1 MSEFG
6 VTSEFATNGE
16 SPGRSGQ
23 QMLQSLLPSPATDPD
38 GALGVIRRL
47 VVEFGLGQWR
57 RYALA
62 FLLMGVAAA
71 CTAIPVYLIGDMVNL
86 ANIQHNFAAVV
97 AFGFGAAVIFAIK
110 GVATYGQTVIMARIA
125 NHIIAENQR
134 RLFSKLLNES
144 IGFFAHRHSS
154 EFAARLMT
162 GASAAT
168 QVLNLLIN
176 SVGRDLLLLIGLV
189 SVMVLKDP
197 LLAITTLVIFPPA
210 MLILRKMIKRIRGI
224 AKTQFT
230 GGIRVL
236 ETLQETLQGI
246 RIVKAFTLEDV
257 LRARFDANVA
267 AVEREANKMARVA
280 NRTSPLMEILG
291 GFAMAGVVIYGG
303 YRVIQNPASA
313 GAFLSFIM
321 AFLMAVEPAKRL
333 ARFNMDLSS
342 NLVAVQILF
351 EIIDSVPTEP
361 ADDDRPQLVLADA
374 RVEFSRVGFAYRPG
388 DPVLRDLSFVAEPAQ
403 VTALVGHSGG
413 GKSTILNL
421 IPRFYEI
428 SSGVIAIDGQD
439 VATVS
444 RRSLRRQI
452 AYVGQ
457 DVFLFHG
464 TVRDNI
470 AFGKPE
476 ASDAEITAAA
486 RAAHAHDFI
495 MAFAA
500 GYDTPVG
507 ERGLQLSGGERQRIS
522 IARALIKNA
531 PIILLDEATAALD
544 SESERYVQDAI
555 AKLCKGR
562 TTIVI
567 AHRLATVMH
576 ADRILVIEAGQIVET
591 GRHDELLRKGGRYA
605 SFCRLQLEQQVPI
618 AEDAAAASL
627 P

>member
-1 MSEFG
+1 
-6 VTSEFATNGE
+6 
-16 SPGRSGQ
+16 
-23 QMLQSLLPSPATDPD
+23 MLQTVFPSSATDRD
-38 GALGVIRRL
+38 DTLAVIRRL

-71 CTAIPVYLIGDMVNL
+71 CTAIPVYLISDMVNM
-86 ANIQHNFAAVV
+86 ANIKRSFSGVV
-97 AFGFGAAVIFAIK
+97 AYASLAALVFAIR
-110 GVATYGQTVIMARIA
+110 GAATYGQSVILSRIA

-144 IGFFAHRHSS
+144 IGFFANRHSS

-168 QVLNLLIN
+168 LVLNLLIN
-176 SVGRDLLLLIGLV
+176 SIGRDLFSLLGLV
-189 SVMVLKDP
+189 GVMVVQDP
-197 LLAITTLVIFPPA
+197 LLSTVTFVVFPPA
-210 MLILRKMIKRIRGI
+210 MLVLRKMVKRIRGI
-224 AKTQFT
+224 ARTQFT
-230 GGIRVL
+230 GGTRIL

-246 RIVKAFTLEDV
+246 RVVKAFTLEDV
-257 LRARFDANVA
+257 LRTRFNANVA
-267 AVEREANKMARVA
+267 AVEQEANKMARVA
-280 NRTSPLMEILG
+280 NRTSPLMEVLG
-291 GFAMAGVVIYGG
+291 GLALASALTYGS
-303 YRVIQNPASA
+303 YRVIADAASA
-313 GAFLSFIM
+313 GALFSFIT
-321 AFLMAVEPAKRL
+321 AFLLAIEPAKRL
-333 ARFNMDLSS
+333 ARFNIDLGS
-342 NLVAVQILF
+342 NLVSVRILF
-351 EIIDSVPTEP
+351 EIIDSAPTEP
-361 ADDDRPQLVLADA
+361 ADDDRPQLVLGKA
-374 RVEFSRVGFAYRPG
+374 RVEFSGVGFAYRSG

-421 IPRFYEI
+421 IPRFYEA

-439 VATVS
+439 VAKVS
-444 RRSLRRQI
+444 RRSLRSQI

-470 AFGKPE
+470 AFGRPG
-476 ASDAEITAAA
+476 ASEAEIVAAA
-486 RAAHAHDFI
+486 TAAHAHDFI
-495 MAFAA
+495 MTFSA

-507 ERGLQLSGGERQRIS
+507 ERGLQLSGGERQRIA
-522 IARALIKNA
+522 IARALVKNA

-555 AKLCKGR
+555 AKLCQGR

-591 GRHDELLRKGGRYA
+591 GRHDELLRNGGRYA
-605 SFCRLQLEQQVPI
+605 SFCRLQLEQQATSAG
-618 AEDAAAASL
+618 AEAVAPFL
-627 P
+627 

>member
-1 MSEFG
+1 
-6 VTSEFATNGE
+6 
-16 SPGRSGQ
+16 
-23 QMLQSLLPSPATDPD
+23 MLQSVFPSSAANPD
-38 GALGVIRRL
+38 GALVVIRRL

-57 RYALA
+57 RYVLA

-71 CTAIPVYLIGDMVNL
+71 CTAIPVYLIGDLVNM
-86 ANIQHNFAAVV
+86 ANVEHNFPGVV
-97 AFGFGAAVIFAIK
+97 ALGSGAALIFAIK
-110 GVATYGQTVIMARIA
+110 GAATYGQALILSRIA

-134 RLFSKLLNES
+134 RLFSKLLDEG
-144 IGFFAHRHSS
+144 IGFFANRHSS

-168 QVLNLLIN
+168 QVLNLLIT
-176 SVGRDLLLLIGLV
+176 SVGRDLLSLIGLV
-189 SVMVLKDP
+189 GVMVLQDP
-197 LLAITTLVIFPPA
+197 LLSTVTFVVFPPA
-210 MLILRKMIKRIRGI
+210 MLVLRTMIKRIRGI
-224 AKTQFT
+224 ARAQFT
-230 GGIRVL
+230 GGTRIL

-291 GFAMAGVVIYGG
+291 GFAMAGAVIYGG
-303 YRVIQNPASA
+303 HRVIENVASA
-313 GAFLSFIM
+313 GALFSFIT
-321 AFLMAVEPAKRL
+321 AFLLAIEPAKRL

-342 NLVAVQILF
+342 NLVAVHVLF
-351 EIIDSVPTEP
+351 EIIDSIPTEP
-361 ADDDRPQLVLADA
+361 ADDDRPQLVLSKA
-374 RVEFSRVGFAYRPG
+374 RVEFSRVQFAYRPG
-388 DPVLRDLSFVAEPAQ
+388 DPVIRDLSFVAEPAQ

-421 IPRFYEI
+421 IPRFYEV
-428 SSGVIAIDGQD
+428 SGGVIAIDGQD
-439 VATVS
+439 VAAVS

-470 AFGKPE
+470 AFGKPG
-476 ASDAEITAAA
+476 ASEAEIVAAA

-495 MAFAA
+495 MAFSA

-507 ERGLQLSGGERQRIS
+507 ERGLQLSGGERQRIA

-555 AKLCKGR
+555 AKLCMGR

-576 ADRILVIEAGQIVET
+576 AGRILVIEAGQIVET
-591 GRHDELLRKGGRYA
+591 GRHDDLLRKGGRYA
-605 SFCRLQLEQQVPI
+605 SFCRLQLEQHAPV
-618 AEDAAAASL
+618 AEAAAVASL

>member
-1 MSEFG
+1 
-6 VTSEFATNGE
+6 
-16 SPGRSGQ
+16 
-23 QMLQSLLPSPATDPD
+23 MLQSILPSSATDP
-38 GALGVIRRL
+38 GSALVVIRRL

-71 CTAIPVYLIGDMVNL
+71 CTAIPVYLIADLVNM
-86 ANIQHNFAAVV
+86 ANIQHNFLGVV
-97 AFGFGAAVIFAIK
+97 ALGSGAAMIFALK
-110 GVATYGQTVIMARIA
+110 GGATYGQSVILSRIA
-125 NHIIAENQR
+125 NHIIAQNQR
-134 RLFSKLLNES
+134 RLFSKLLDES
-144 IGFFAHRHSS
+144 LGFFSDRHSS

-168 QVLNLLIN
+168 QVLNLLIT
-176 SVGRDLLLLIGLV
+176 SVGRDLFSLIGLV
-189 SVMVLKDP
+189 GVMVVQDP
-197 LLAITTLVIFPPA
+197 LLATVTLIVFPPA
-210 MLILRKMIKRIRGI
+210 LLVLRKMIKRIRGI
-224 AKTQFT
+224 ARAQFT
-230 GGIRVL
+230 GGTRIL

-246 RIVKAFTLEDV
+246 RIVKAFTLEPV

-291 GFAMAGVVIYGG
+291 GFAMAGAFIYGAH
-303 YRVIQNPASA
+303 RLIDNAASA
-313 GAFLSFIM
+313 GELSSFFTAFL
-321 AFLMAVEPAKRL
+321 LAVEPAKRL
-333 ARFNMDLSS
+333 ARFNIDLSS
-342 NLVAVQILF
+342 NLVAVHVLF
-351 EIIDSVPTEP
+351 EIIDSPPTEP
-361 ADDDRPQLVLADA
+361 ADDERPQLVLTTA
-374 RVEFSRVGFAYRPG
+374 RVEFSQVRFGYRPG
-388 DPVLRDLSFVAEPAQ
+388 DPVIRDLSFVAEPAQ

-421 IPRFYEI
+421 IPRFYEV

-439 VATVS
+439 VTAVS
-444 RRSLRRQI
+444 RQSLRRQI

-470 AFGKPE
+470 AFGKPGATE
-476 ASDAEITAAA
+476 AEVAAA
-486 RAAHAHDFI
+486 AKAAHAHEFI
-495 MAFAA
+495 MAFPA

-507 ERGLQLSGGERQRIS
+507 ERGLQLSGGERQRIA

-555 AKLCKGR
+555 AKLCVGR

-567 AHRLATVMH
+567 AHRLATVMN
-576 ADRILVIEAGQIVET
+576 ADRILVIEAGQIVES

-605 SFCRLQLEQQVPI
+605 SFCRLQLEREVP
-618 AEDAAAASL
+618 AAALL

>member
-1 MSEFG
+1 
-6 VTSEFATNGE
+6 
-16 SPGRSGQ
+16 
-23 QMLQSLLPSPATDPD
+23 MLQSFFPSSTTDPD
-38 GALGVIRRL
+38 RALVVIRRL
-47 VVEFGLGQWR
+47 VVEFGLAQWR
-57 RYALA
+57 RYVLA

-71 CTAIPVYLIGDMVNL
+71 CTAIPVYLIGDLVNM
-86 ANIQHNFAAVV
+86 ANVQHNFSGVV
-97 AFGFGAAVIFAIK
+97 ALGTGAALIFAIK
-110 GVATYGQTVIMARIA
+110 GAATYGQAVILSRIA
-125 NHIIAENQR
+125 NQR
-134 RLFSKLLNES
+134 RLFSKLLDEG
-144 IGFFAHRHSS
+144 IGFFANRHSS

-168 QVLNLLIN
+168 QVLNLLIT
-176 SVGRDLLLLIGLV
+176 SVGRDLLSLIGLV
-189 SVMVLKDP
+189 GVMVLQDP
-197 LLAITTLVIFPPA
+197 LLSTVTFVVFPPA
-210 MLILRKMIKRIRGI
+210 MLVLRKMIKRIRGI
-224 AKTQFT
+224 AKSQFT
-230 GGIRVL
+230 GGTRIL

-280 NRTSPLMEILG
+280 NRTSPLMEVLG
-291 GFAMAGVVIYGG
+291 GFAMAGAVIYGG
-303 YRVIQNPASA
+303 HRVIENVASA
-313 GAFLSFIM
+313 GALFSFIT
-321 AFLMAVEPAKRL
+321 AFLLAIEPAKRL

-342 NLVAVQILF
+342 NLVAVHVLF
-351 EIIDSVPTEP
+351 EIIDSPPTEP
-361 ADDDRPQLVLADA
+361 ADDDRPQLVLSKA
-374 RVEFSRVGFAYRPG
+374 RVEFSRVQFAYRPG
-388 DPVLRDLSFVAEPAQ
+388 DPVIRDLSFVAEPAQ

-421 IPRFYEI
+421 IPRFYEV
-428 SSGVIAIDGQD
+428 SGGVIAIDGQD
-439 VATVS
+439 IATIS

-457 DVFLFHG
+457 DIFLFHG

-470 AFGKPE
+470 AFGKPG
-476 ASDAEITAAA
+476 ASEAEIVAAA

-495 MAFAA
+495 MAFST

-507 ERGLQLSGGERQRIS
+507 ERGLQLSGGERQRVA

-555 AKLCKGR
+555 ARLCMGR

-576 ADRILVIEAGQIVET
+576 AGRILVIEAGQIVET

-605 SFCRLQLEQQVPI
+605 SFCRLQLEQRVPV
-618 AEDAAAASL
+618 AEAAAVASL
-627 P
+627 I

>member
-1 MSEFG
+1 
-6 VTSEFATNGE
+6 
-16 SPGRSGQ
+16 
-23 QMLQSLLPSPATDPD
+23 MLQSVFPSSAAKPD
-38 GALGVIRRL
+38 GALVVIRRL

-57 RYALA
+57 RYVLA

-71 CTAIPVYLIGDMVNL
+71 CTAIPVYLIGDLVNM
-86 ANIQHNFAAVV
+86 ANVEHNFPGVV
-97 AFGFGAAVIFAIK
+97 ALGSGAALIFAIK
-110 GVATYGQTVIMARIA
+110 GAATYGQALILSRIA

-134 RLFSKLLNES
+134 RLFSKLLDEG
-144 IGFFAHRHSS
+144 IGFFANRHSS

-168 QVLNLLIN
+168 QVLNLLIT
-176 SVGRDLLLLIGLV
+176 SVGRDLLSLIGLV
-189 SVMVLKDP
+189 GVMVLQDP
-197 LLAITTLVIFPPA
+197 LLSTVTFVVFPPA
-210 MLILRKMIKRIRGI
+210 MLVLRTMIKRIRGI
-224 AKTQFT
+224 ARAQFT
-230 GGIRVL
+230 GGTRIL

-291 GFAMAGVVIYGG
+291 GFAMAGAVIYGG
-303 YRVIQNPASA
+303 HRVIENVASA
-313 GAFLSFIM
+313 GALFSFIT
-321 AFLMAVEPAKRL
+321 AFLLAIEPAKRL

-342 NLVAVQILF
+342 NLVAVHVLF
-351 EIIDSVPTEP
+351 EIIDSIPTEP
-361 ADDDRPQLVLADA
+361 ADDDRPQLVLSKA
-374 RVEFSRVGFAYRPG
+374 RVEFSQVQFAYRPG
-388 DPVLRDLSFVAEPAQ
+388 DPVIRDLSFVAEPAQ

-421 IPRFYEI
+421 IPRFYEV
-428 SSGVIAIDGQD
+428 SGGVIAIDGQD
-439 VATVS
+439 VAAVS

-470 AFGKPE
+470 AFGKPG
-476 ASDAEITAAA
+476 ASEAEIVAAA

-495 MAFAA
+495 MAFSA

-507 ERGLQLSGGERQRIS
+507 ERGLQLSGGERQRIA

-555 AKLCKGR
+555 AKLCMGR

-576 ADRILVIEAGQIVET
+576 AGRILVIEAGQIVET

-605 SFCRLQLEQQVPI
+605 SFCRLQLEQHAPV
-618 AEDAAAASL
+618 AEAAAVASL

>member
-1 MSEFG
+1 
-6 VTSEFATNGE
+6 
-16 SPGRSGQ
+16 
-23 QMLQSLLPSPATDPD
+23 MLQSFFPSSTTDPD
-38 GALGVIRRL
+38 RALAVIRRL
-47 VVEFGLGQWR
+47 VVEFGLAQWR
-57 RYALA
+57 RYVLA

-71 CTAIPVYLIGDMVNL
+71 CTAIPVYLIGDLVNM
-86 ANIQHNFAAVV
+86 ANVQHNFSGVV
-97 AFGFGAAVIFAIK
+97 ALGTGAALIFAIK
-110 GVATYGQTVIMARIA
+110 GAATYGQAVILSRIA

-134 RLFSKLLNES
+134 RLFSKLLDEG
-144 IGFFAHRHSS
+144 IGFFANRHSS

-168 QVLNLLIN
+168 QVLNLLIT
-176 SVGRDLLLLIGLV
+176 SVGRDLLSLIGLV
-189 SVMVLKDP
+189 GVMVLQDP
-197 LLAITTLVIFPPA
+197 LLSTVTFVVFPPA
-210 MLILRKMIKRIRGI
+210 MLVLRKMIKRIRGI
-224 AKTQFT
+224 AKSQFT
-230 GGIRVL
+230 GGTRIL

-280 NRTSPLMEILG
+280 NRTSPLMEVLG
-291 GFAMAGVVIYGG
+291 GFAMAGAVIYGG
-303 YRVIQNPASA
+303 HRVIENVASA
-313 GAFLSFIM
+313 GALFSFIT
-321 AFLMAVEPAKRL
+321 AFLLAIEPAKRL

-342 NLVAVQILF
+342 NLVAVHVLF
-351 EIIDSVPTEP
+351 EIIDSPPTEP
-361 ADDDRPQLVLADA
+361 ADDDRPQLVLSKA
-374 RVEFSRVGFAYRPG
+374 RVEFSRVQFAYRPG
-388 DPVLRDLSFVAEPAQ
+388 DPVIRDLSFVAEPAQ

-421 IPRFYEI
+421 IPRFYEV
-428 SSGVIAIDGQD
+428 SGGVIAIDGQD
-439 VATVS
+439 IATIS

-457 DVFLFHG
+457 DIFLFHG

-470 AFGKPE
+470 AFGKPG
-476 ASDAEITAAA
+476 ASEAEIVAAA

-495 MAFAA
+495 MAFST

-507 ERGLQLSGGERQRIS
+507 ERGLQLSGGERQRVA

-555 AKLCKGR
+555 ARLCMGR

-576 ADRILVIEAGQIVET
+576 AGRILVIEAGQIVET

-605 SFCRLQLEQQVPI
+605 SFCRLQLEQRVPV
-618 AEDAAAASL
+618 AEAAAVASL
-627 P
+627 I

>member
-1 MSEFG
+1 MWR
-6 VTSEFATNGE
+6 TA
-16 SPGRSGQ
+16 
-23 QMLQSLLPSPATDPD
+23 MLQSFIPSSVPGPD
-38 GALGVIRRL
+38 DALVVIRRL

-57 RYALA
+57 RYAMA
-62 FLLMGVAAA
+62 FLLMGIGALCA
-71 CTAIPVYLIGDMVNL
+71 AIPVYLLGDMVNM
-86 ANIQHNFAAVV
+86 ANIYHDFSSVV
-97 AFGFGAAVIFAIK
+97 ALGTGAAVIFAIK
-110 GVATYGQTVIMARIA
+110 GAATYGQSVILSRIA

-134 RLFSKLLNES
+134 RLFDKLLNES
-144 IGFFAHRHSS
+144 IGFFSDRHSS
-154 EFAARLMT
+154 EFAARLMS
-162 GASAAT
+162 GAAAAT

-189 SVMVLKDP
+189 GVMVLKDP
-197 LLAITTLVIFPPA
+197 LLTIMTLVVFPPA

-230 GGIRVL
+230 GGIHIL

-280 NRTSPLMEILG
+280 NRTSPLMEVLG
-291 GFAMAGVVIYGG
+291 GFAMAGVIMFGG
-303 YRVIQNPASA
+303 YRVIADPAAA
-313 GAFLSFIM
+313 GALTSFIVG
-321 AFLMAVEPAKRL
+321 FLMAVEPAKRL

-342 NLVAVQILF
+342 NLVAVHILF
-351 EIIDSVPTEP
+351 EIIDSAPTEP
-361 ADDDRPQLVLADA
+361 PDDDRPQLVLAKA
-374 RVEFSRVGFAYRPG
+374 RVEFSHVGFAYRPG
-388 DPVLRDLSFVAEPAQ
+388 DPVIRDLSFVAEPAQ

-421 IPRFYEI
+421 IPRFYEA

-439 VATVS
+439 VAKVS

-464 TVRDNI
+464 TIRDNI
-470 AFGKPE
+470 AFGKPG
-476 ASDAEITAAA
+476 ASEAEIMAAA
-486 RAAHAHDFI
+486 AAAHAHDFI
-495 MAFAA
+495 MGFAA

-507 ERGLQLSGGERQRIS
+507 ERGLQLSGGERQRVS
-522 IARALIKNA
+522 IARALVKNA

-544 SESERYVQDAI
+544 SESERHVQDAV
-555 AKLCKGR
+555 AKLCMGR

-576 ADRILVIEAGQIVET
+576 ADRILVIELGQIVET

-605 SFCRLQLEQQVPI
+605 SFCRLQLEQQAPLE
-618 AEDAAAASL
+618 ATAALASL
-627 P
+627 I

>member
-1 MSEFG
+1 
-6 VTSEFATNGE
+6 
-16 SPGRSGQ
+16 
-23 QMLQSLLPSPATDPD
+23 MLQSFHPSSAADRD
-38 GALGVIRRL
+38 SALVLIRRL
-47 VVEFGLGQWR
+47 VIEFGLGQWR

-71 CTAIPVYLIGDMVNL
+71 CTAIPAYLIGNMVNL
-86 ANIQHNFAAVV
+86 ATVQRDFPAIVTLGLAAAGV
-97 AFGFGAAVIFAIK
+97 FAIK
-110 GVATYGQTVIMARIA
+110 GVATYGQSVILSRIA

-134 RLFSKLLNES
+134 RLFGKLLNES
-144 IGFFAHRHSS
+144 IHFFANRHSS
-154 EFAARLMT
+154 EFAARLMA

-168 QVLNLLIN
+168 QVLNLLIS
-176 SVGRDLLLLIGLV
+176 SVGRDLLSLIGLV
-189 SVMVLKDP
+189 GVMVLQDP
-197 LLAITTLVIFPPA
+197 LLSIVTLVVFPPA
-210 MLILRKMIKRIRGI
+210 MFVLRKMVKRTRGI
-224 AKTQFT
+224 ARAQFT
-230 GGIRVL
+230 GGTRIL

-246 RIVKAFTLEDV
+246 HIIKAFTLEDV
-257 LRARFDANVA
+257 LRTRFDANVA
-267 AVEREANKMARVA
+267 AVEREANKLARVA
-280 NRTSPLMEILG
+280 SRSSPLMEILG
-291 GFAMAGVVIYGG
+291 GFAIAGVIIYGG
-303 YRVIQNPASA
+303 YRVVENVASG
-313 GAFLSFIM
+313 GAFVSFMM
-321 AFLMAVEPAKRL
+321 AFLLAMEPAKRL
-333 ARFNMDLSS
+333 ARFNIDLST
-342 NLVAVQILF
+342 NLVAVRVLF
-351 EIIDSVPTEP
+351 EIIDSAPTEP
-361 ADDDRPQLVLADA
+361 ADDDRPQLVLTKA
-374 RVEFSRVGFAYRPG
+374 RVEFSRVQFAYRPG
-388 DPVLRDLSFVAEPAQ
+388 DPVIRDLSFVAEPAR

-421 IPRFYEI
+421 IPRFYEV
-428 SSGVIAIDGQD
+428 SSGVIAIDGQN

-470 AFGKPE
+470 AFGKPG
-476 ASDAEITAAA
+476 ASEAEIVAAA

-495 MAFAA
+495 MAFSA

-507 ERGLQLSGGERQRIS
+507 ERGLQLSGGERQRIA

-544 SESERYVQDAI
+544 SESERHVQDAI
-555 AKLCKGR
+555 AKLCIGR

-576 ADRILVIEAGQIVET
+576 ADRILVVEGGQIVET

-605 SFCRLQLEQQVPI
+605 SFCRLQLEQQVPF
-618 AEDAAAASL
+618 EAAATASL